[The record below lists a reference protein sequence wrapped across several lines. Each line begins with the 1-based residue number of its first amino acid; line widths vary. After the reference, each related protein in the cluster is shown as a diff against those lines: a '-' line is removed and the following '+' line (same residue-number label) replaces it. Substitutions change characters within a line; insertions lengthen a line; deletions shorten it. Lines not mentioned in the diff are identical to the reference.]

1 MPKERAIK
9 KSKSAVK
16 KVAEKKA
23 AIKSKAKK
31 AATGVKKPHRFRPGT
46 TAKRLSKKEQKL
58 SSTKTTVRRAPF
70 GRIVRTIASLSS
82 ADSMR
87 FSANAVDLLQQGIEL
102 YMLDLMKNA
111 ALAAKQAKRMTLMGK
126 DIDLIQTANHEMIDE
141 AHAAKLAN
149 TSSAG
154 FARRRVT
161 KKE

>member
-31 AATGVKKPHRFRPGT
+31 ATGVKKPHRFRPGT

-82 ADSMR
+82 ANPMR

-102 YMLDLMKNA
+102 YMLDLVTNA

-141 AHAAKLAN
+141 AHATKLAN